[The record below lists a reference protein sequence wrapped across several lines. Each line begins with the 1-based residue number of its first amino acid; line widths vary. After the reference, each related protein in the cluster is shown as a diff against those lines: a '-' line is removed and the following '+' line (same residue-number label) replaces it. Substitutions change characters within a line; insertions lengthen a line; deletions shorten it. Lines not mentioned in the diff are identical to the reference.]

1 MQTILRV
8 KMGYPTHST
17 DLKTPGNQTT
27 LDWAEVTRF
36 QQERDKAAIQKEK
49 DILENRKREVRAI
62 LDKQTNERMAVQRRK
77 EEERMRYE
85 SDLLARCNVEIE
97 AEKKKQAAYKA
108 KLMLEKEKMEKL
120 KADQLKD
127 KQNKLQSQMIEE
139 AQYLTKVRQEIENEQ
154 KQEKEKKRRKGEEAA
169 RIL

>member
-1 MQTILRV
+1 
-8 KMGYPTHST
+8 
-17 DLKTPGNQTT
+17 
-27 LDWAEVTRF
+27 
-36 QQERDKAAIQKEK
+36 
-49 DILENRKREVRAI
+49 
-62 LDKQTNERMAVQRRK
+62 
-77 EEERMRYE
+77 
-85 SDLLARCNVEIE
+85 
-97 AEKKKQAAYKA
+97 
-108 KLMLEKEKMEKL
+108 MLEKEKMEKL